1 MEVKPIKDKNT
12 STIAQFLYEIICQH
26 RCLKI
31 QINNQGRESVN
42 EVSKVL
48 HNMTGPE
55 QHITL
60 AYHHPQSNGLFERQ
74 NRINQRHIKL
84 VNGLDG
90 NLCD

>member
-12 STIAQFLYEIICQH
+12 STIAQFLYEIIICQH

-48 HNMTGPE
+48 HNMIGPE
-55 QHITL
+55 QRITL
-60 AYHHPQSNGLFERQ
+60 AYHPQSNGLFERQ
-74 NRINQRHIKL
+74 NRINQRHISL
-84 VNGLDG
+84 VNGLNG

>member
-1 MEVKPIKDKNT
+1 MEVKHIEDKCA
-12 STIAQFLYEIICQH
+12 STIAQFLYEIICQD

-31 QINNQGRESVN
+31 QIKSQGRESVD
-42 EVSKVL
+42 EASKVL
-48 HNMTGPE
+48 PNMIGPE

-60 AYHHPQSNGLFERQ
+60 VCHPQSNGLFEQQ
-74 NRINQRHIKL
+74 NRINQRLISL